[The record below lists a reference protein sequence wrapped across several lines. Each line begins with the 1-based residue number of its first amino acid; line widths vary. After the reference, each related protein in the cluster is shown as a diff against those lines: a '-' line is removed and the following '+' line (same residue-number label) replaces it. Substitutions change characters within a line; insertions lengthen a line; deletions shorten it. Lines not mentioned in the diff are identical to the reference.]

1 MYFPY
6 LRARQFELI
15 AIRELVL
22 DGAIQNKIVTV
33 FEPVKEDF
41 NNLNL
46 AHKIFQ
52 EKDFR
57 AYLIVNPFQGAIH
70 LWLQPLLHKN

>member
-15 AIRELVL
+15 TLRELV
-22 DGAIQNKIVTV
+22 IENKLKNITPIL
-33 FEPVKEDF
+33 EPVKESF

-46 AHKIFQ
+46 AHKVFV
-52 EKDFR
+52 ENNFN
-57 AYLIVNPFQGAIH
+57 AYLIVNPFKGEKSGDTEFF
-70 LWLQPLLHKN
+70 LT

>member
-15 AIRELVL
+15 TLRELVIE
-22 DGAIQNKIVTV
+22 GALGKITPVL
-33 FEPVKEDF
+33 EPVKETF

-46 AHKIFQ
+46 AHKI
-52 EKDFR
+52 
-57 AYLIVNPFQGAIH
+57 
-70 LWLQPLLHKN
+70 